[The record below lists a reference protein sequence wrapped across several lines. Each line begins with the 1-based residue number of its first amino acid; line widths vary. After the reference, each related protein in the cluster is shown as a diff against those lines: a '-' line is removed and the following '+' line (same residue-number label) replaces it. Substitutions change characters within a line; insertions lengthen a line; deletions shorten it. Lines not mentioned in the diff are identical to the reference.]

1 MMCMQEWHDY
11 KLMWNPSEYGGVT
24 TISVPADVIW
34 TPDIVLYNR
43 LFISDGRRYMLI
55 NFNLRTKN

>member
-1 MMCMQEWHDY
+1 MMCTQEWHDY

-24 TISVPADVIW
+24 TINVPAHDIW

-43 LFISDGRRYMLI
+43 YLLVVGND
-55 NFNLRTKN
+55 KC